1 MQEYAPIVNKQLK
14 VEENIKMLI
23 NIISKDRGIYSIYN
37 GKQYLIYSS
46 FYGMVAKSILIQR
59 DNENDVVD
67 IVFDMCDWS
76 GYWDLASIIKRG
88 IRKLENQ
95 WVYKRVN
102 IDIVKRKDG
111 RQNLGEYY
119 EIVKVEE

>member
-1 MQEYAPIVNKQLK
+1 MT
-14 VEENIKMLI
+14 I
-23 NIISKDRGIYSIYN
+23 NIISKDRGIYAIYN

-46 FYGMVAKSILIQR
+46 YYGMVAKSILIQR

-76 GYWDLASIIKRG
+76 GYWDLSSIIKRG

-95 WVYKRVN
+95 WVYKKVN

-119 EIVKVEE
+119 EIVRMEE

>member
-1 MQEYAPIVNKQLK
+1 MT
-14 VEENIKMLI
+14 I
-23 NIISKDRGIYSIYN
+23 NLLSKERGIYSIYN
-37 GKQYLIYSS
+37 GDKYYIYSS

-76 GYWDLASIIKRG
+76 AYWDLASIIKRG

-95 WVYKRVN
+95 WIYKKVN
-102 IDIVKRKDG
+102 IDIVKRNDG
-111 RQNLGEYY
+111 RNNLNEHY
-119 EIVKVEE
+119 EIVRMD